1 MCTLYDRLNARGRI
15 GESGGADIYLS
26 FAWAVVAGGRM
37 IFLSGAVTMTMTAA
51 VAFAQE
57 NKGRFVEEL
66 KALLRIPSISTDP
79 ERVGDVRRAAEF
91 VAAELKRIGME
102 NVRLI
107 ETTTPEEVI
116 VDAAGQARMV
126 RERKGHPLVYAD
138 WLQAGS
144 AKATVLCYGHY
155 DVQPAEPL
163 DEWKSPPFEP
173 TERDGNIYAR
183 GAVDDKGQMW
193 MHVKAL
199 ESLMVAGG
207 GTLPVNVRVIV
218 EGEEEV
224 GGEGIAAFV
233 REHGEELKADVALV
247 SDTEMFVAELPTLC
261 VGLRGMIYT
270 EIEARGARTDLHS
283 GMYGG
288 AAPNPF
294 VALAQVIA
302 KLKDEDG
309 KILIPGFYDKVQKP
323 SADELKA
330 WKALPFDEEHY
341 RETEVGSVALT
352 GEPGLSVLERTWA
365 RPTLDV
371 HGMPGGFIGAGA
383 KTVIPAKAVAKV
395 SMRLVPDMT
404 PAESFAKYKAY
415 VESITPKGVVLDVR
429 LIHAGDPI
437 VVSTDNSYVKAAT
450 EAMHAVF
457 GKETVFVRGGGS
469 IPIVGDF
476 VRELKIPTVMMGF
489 GLPDDNLHA
498 PNEKFHLA
506 NFYRGIESIVRFLSG
521 VGA

>member
-1 MCTLYDRLNARGRI
+1 MIANR
-15 GESGGADIYLS
+15 
-26 FAWAVVAGGRM
+26 VA
-37 IFLSGAVTMTMTAA
+37 AA
-51 VAFAQE
+51 VEYAE
-57 NKGRFVEEL
+57 DHKGRFVEEL

-79 ERVGDVRRAAEF
+79 EHEQDVRKAAEF
-91 VAAELKRIGME
+91 VAAELKRIGLQ

-107 ETTTPEEVI
+107 ETSTPEKVI
-116 VDAAGQARMV
+116 VDGGGQARV
-126 RERKGHPLVYAD
+126 LPGKKGHPLVYGD
-138 WLQAGS
+138 WLHAEPRADGS
-144 AKATVLCYGHY
+144 ARPTVLCYGHY
-155 DVQPAEPL
+155 DVQPPEPL

-173 TERDGNIYAR
+173 TIRDGNIYAR

-199 ESLMVAGG
+199 ESMMAGCG
-207 GTLPVNVRVIV
+207 GALPVNVRVIV

-233 REHGEELKADVALV
+233 REHGDQLKANVALV
-247 SDTEMFVAELPTLC
+247 SDTEMFAPGLPTLC

-270 EIEARGARTDLHS
+270 EIEAQGARTDLHS

-309 KILIPGFYDKVQKP
+309 KILIPGFYDKVQTP
-323 SADELKA
+323 SKAELAA

-341 RETEVGSVALT
+341 RETEVGSASLT

-415 VESITPKGVVLDVR
+415 VESLTPKGISLEVR
-429 LIHAGDPI
+429 LIHSGDPI
-437 VVSTDNSYVKAAT
+437 VISTDNPFVRAAT

-457 GKETVFVRGGGS
+457 AKDTVFVRGGGS

-498 PNEKFHLA
+498 PNEKFNLR
-506 NFYRGIESIVRFLSG
+506 NFHCGIESIVRFLSC
-521 VGA
+521 VGDEGLC

>member
-1 MCTLYDRLNARGRI
+1 VKTNL
-15 GESGGADIYLS
+15 
-26 FAWAVVAGGRM
+26 
-37 IFLSGAVTMTMTAA
+37 TTAA
-51 VAFAQE
+51 VGFAQE
-57 NKGRFVEEL
+57 NQARFVEEL
-66 KALLRIPSISTDP
+66 KALLRIPSISTLP
-79 ERVGDVRRAAEF
+79 EHVGDVRRAAEF

-107 ETTTPEEVI
+107 ETSTPEEMI
-116 VDAAGQARMV
+116 VDEAGHARRV
-126 RERKGHPLVYAD
+126 QLRIGHPLVYAD
-138 WLQAGS
+138 WLHAAPGAGGKT
-144 AKATVLCYGHY
+144 AATVLCYGHY
-155 DVQPAEPL
+155 DVQPPDPL
-163 DEWKSPPFEP
+163 DEWKTPPFEP

-199 ESLMVAGG
+199 ESLMAAGG
-207 GTLPVNVRVIV
+207 GILPVNVRVIV

-233 REHGEELKADVALV
+233 RKYGEELKADVALV
-247 SDTEMFVAELPTLC
+247 SDTEMFAPELPTLC

-270 EIEARGARTDLHS
+270 EIEAWGARTDLHS

-323 SADELKA
+323 TDAELKA

-352 GEPGLSVLERTWA
+352 GEQGYSVLERTWA

-383 KTVIPAKAVAKV
+383 KTVIPAKALAKV

-404 PAESFAKYKAY
+404 PAESFRQYKAY
-415 VESITPKGVVLDVR
+415 VESICPKGIELEVR
-429 LIHAGDPI
+429 LIHAGDAI
-437 VVSTDNSYVKAAT
+437 VVSTDNEYVRAAT
-450 EAMHAVF
+450 EAMHEVF

-476 VRELKIPTVMMGF
+476 ERELKIPTVMMGF

-506 NFYRGIESIVRFLSG
+506 NFHRGIESIVRFFALL
-521 VGA
+521 GALG

>member
-1 MCTLYDRLNARGRI
+1 
-15 GESGGADIYLS
+15 
-26 FAWAVVAGGRM
+26 
-37 IFLSGAVTMTMTAA
+37 MTVTAA
-51 VAFAQE
+51 VDFARV
-57 NKGRFVEEL
+57 NGGRFVDEL
-66 KALLRIPSISTDP
+66 KALLQIPSVSTAP
-79 ERVGDVRRAAEF
+79 EHAGDVRLAAEF
-91 VAAELKRIGME
+91 VAAELRRIGME

-107 ETTTPEEVI
+107 ETAT
-116 VDAAGQARMV
+116 AGHPG
-126 RERKGHPLVYAD
+126 GHPLVYAD
-138 WLQAGS
+138 WLHAAG
-144 AKATVLCYGHY
+144 KPTVLCYGHY

-173 TERDGNIYAR
+173 TERDGNLYAR

-199 ESLMVAGG
+199 ESLMAAD

-233 REHGEELKADVALV
+233 REHGDALKADVALV
-247 SDTEMFVAELPTLC
+247 SDTEMFAPELPTLC

-309 KILIPGFYDKVQKP
+309 RILIPGFYDAVQKP
-323 SADELKA
+323 AEDELKA

-352 GEPGLSVLERTWA
+352 GEPGFSVLERTWA

-371 HGMPGGFIGAGA
+371 HGMPGGFIGTGA
-383 KTVIPAKAVAKV
+383 KTVIPAKALAKV
-395 SMRLVPDMT
+395 SMRLVPDMS
-404 PAESFAKYKAY
+404 PAETFAKYKAY
-415 VESITPKGVVLDVR
+415 VESITPEGIQLEVR
-429 LIHAGDPI
+429 LIHSGDAI
-437 VVSTDNSYVKAAT
+437 VVSTDNGYIRAAT
-450 EAMHAVF
+450 EALREVF
-457 GKETVFVRGGGS
+457 GRETVFVRGGGS

-476 VRELKIPTVMMGF
+476 VRELGIPTVMMGF

-506 NFYRGIESIVRFLSG
+506 NFHRGIESIVRFLG
-521 VGA
+521 RV

>member
-1 MCTLYDRLNARGRI
+1 MTNN
-15 GESGGADIYLS
+15 
-26 FAWAVVAGGRM
+26 VA
-37 IFLSGAVTMTMTAA
+37 TA
-51 VAFAQE
+51 VAFARE

-91 VAAELKRIGME
+91 VAAELKRIGMG
-102 NVRLI
+102 NGRLI
-107 ETTTPEEVI
+107 ETTIPEEVI
-116 VDAAGQARMV
+116 AGASGEARMV
-126 RERKGHPLVYAD
+126 RARIGHPLVYAD
-138 WLQAGS
+138 WLHAAPAADGK
-144 AKATVLCYGHY
+144 AKPTVLCYGHY

-247 SDTEMFVAELPTLC
+247 SDTEMFAPELPTLC

-309 KILIPGFYDKVQKP
+309 KIAIPGFYDKVQKP

-352 GEPGLSVLERTWA
+352 GEPGLSVQERTWA

-371 HGMPGGFIGAGA
+371 HGMPGGFIGTGA

-415 VESITPKGVVLDVR
+415 VESVTPKGIVLEVR
-429 LIHAGDPI
+429 MIHAGDPI
-437 VVSTDNSYVKAAT
+437 VVSTDNSYVRAAT
-450 EAMHAVF
+450 AAMHEVF

>member
-1 MCTLYDRLNARGRI
+1 MA
-15 GESGGADIYLS
+15 
-26 FAWAVVAGGRM
+26 
-37 IFLSGAVTMTMTAA
+37 MTAA
-51 VAFAQE
+51 VAFAKD
-57 NKGRFVEEL
+57 NGARFVEEL
-66 KALLRIPSISTDP
+66 KELLRIPSISTDP

-91 VAAELKRIGME
+91 VAIELVRLGMG

-107 ETTTPEEVI
+107 ETSTPER
-116 VDAAGQARMV
+116 A
-126 RERKGHPLVYAD
+126 GHPLVYAD
-138 WLQAGS
+138 WLHLPG
-144 AKATVLCYGHY
+144 KPTVLCYGHY

-173 TERDGNIYAR
+173 EERDGNLYAR

-199 ESLMVAGG
+199 ESLFVAGG
-207 GTLPVNVRVIV
+207 GKLPVNVRVIV

-233 REHGEELKADVALV
+233 REHGEECKADVALV
-247 SDTEMFVAELPTLC
+247 SDTEMFAPELPTLC

-294 VALAQVIA
+294 VALAQIIA
-302 KLKDEDG
+302 KLKDADG
-309 KILIPGFYDKVQKP
+309 RIAIPGVYDKVRRP
-323 SADELKA
+323 TEAELAA
-330 WKALPFDEEHY
+330 WKALPFDEEEY

-352 GEPGLSVLERTWA
+352 GEPGYSVLERTWA

-395 SMRLVPDMT
+395 SLRLVPDMT
-404 PAESFAKYKAY
+404 PAETFGLLKDY
-415 VESITPKGVVLDVR
+415 VASIVPAGVTVDVR
-429 LIHAGDPI
+429 LIHSGDPI
-437 VVSTDNSYVKAAT
+437 VVSTYNIFVAKAT
-450 EAMHAVF
+450 EAMRTVF

-476 VRELKIPTVMMGF
+476 VRELGIPTVMMGF

-498 PNEKFHLA
+498 PNEKFNLS
-506 NFYRGIESIVRFLSG
+506 NFHRGIESIVRWLEL